1 VAANLPV
8 SVPADTVVVAT
19 LNIRNRADRWSER
32 SRLLLDQLD
41 ELRPDVI
48 GLQETRPPHWQAA
61 WICREANRR
70 LPPGEPR
77 YTVVSARKTGL
88 RRFWEGIAVMTR
100 LPVLGTDT
108 LDLRGGSR
116 VAQRVGLALPD
127 GTRLDFY
134 NTHLHHAA
142 EDDAL
147 RLNQSRRIIEWMDAI
162 GNLPRVLTGDFNSEP
177 DSSAVRFITER
188 LGSAYLDAHGVEPEL
203 TSPTPLNR
211 TDAAH
216 LATIDY
222 IFISRQL
229 VVHNAWLTFTAPD
242 ERDAHL
248 YASDHFGIA
257 ARVSVRR

>member
-1 VAANLPV
+1 MAANRPV
-8 SVPADTVVVAT
+8 SVPADAVVVAT
-19 LNIRNRADRWSER
+19 LNIRNRADRWPER
-32 SRLLLDQLD
+32 ANLLNDQLD

-48 GLQETRPPHWQAA
+48 GLQKTRPPHRQAA
-61 WICREANRR
+61 WICREVNRR

-100 LPVLGTDT
+100 LPILSANT

-116 VAQRVGLALPD
+116 VAQRVRLTLPD
-127 GTRLDFY
+127 GARLDFY

-142 EDDAL
+142 EDDVM
-147 RLNQSRRIIEWMDAI
+147 RLDQSRRIIEWMDIA
-162 GNLPRVLTGDFNSEP
+162 GNVPSVLVGDFNSEP
-177 DSSAVRFITER
+177 DSSAVRLITER
-188 LGSAYLDAHGVEPEL
+188 QTSAYLDAHGVEPEL

-211 TDAAH
+211 PDASR

-222 IFISRQL
+222 IFVDRRL
-229 VVHNAWLTFTAPD
+229 VVHDAWLTFTRAH
-242 ERDAHL
+242 ENDAHL